1 MINYMSKT
9 LYIGFKGQ
17 NNSSAALVNS
27 LPGQHVLL
35 TNSFTGLRRDIDG
48 LSAEYDRI
56 CLFGADKSLTDSFRI
71 EQCAE
76 KDGVR
81 LATELDTADIS
92 KRLAE
97 AGIKSV
103 ISDTPTQYLCNEA
116 YWCLLEKYRGRAVLI
131 HIPTMRNFSS
141 MFEKYSDRNPLG
153 FL

>member
-1 MINYMSKT
+1 MSKT

-27 LPGQHVLL
+27 LVGQHVLL

-76 KDGVR
+76 KDGAR

-116 YWCLLEKYRGRAVLI
+116 YWCLLE
-131 HIPTMRNFSS
+131 
-141 MFEKYSDRNPLG
+141 
-153 FL
+153 

>member
-1 MINYMSKT
+1 MSKS

-56 CLFGADKSLTDSFRI
+56 CLFGTDKSLTDMFRI

-81 LATELDTADIS
+81 LVTELDTADIS

-116 YWCLLEKYRGRAVLI
+116 YWCLLEKYRGRAVLV
-131 HIPTMRNFSS
+131 HIPTMRNFST